1 MILHVFNPENDLAL
15 ADGGANYSP
24 TPAACRIAYDLACLP
39 LWFADAGDA
48 VLLPDG
54 QHCEYAEVMS
64 PLFVLA
70 KPYEKSF
77 RNNVT
82 MCRPW
87 GWSPQMLRKLQT
99 AGFGELL
106 PAKRCIDAI
115 RELSN
120 RRTSIKILEALAER
134 GFDTPAMPL
143 YMTAADDVAEFINSR
158 QRCVVKAPWSGSGK
172 GVMWGLGRVET
183 PLENFYK
190 GVIRRQGGVVCEN
203 FLDSIV
209 EFAMEFR
216 SSKNGIAFSGY
227 SLFNTHKG
235 SYTGN
240 MLASDR
246 VIEERIAEYIP
257 LHELHR
263 LRSELEKILQDISVH
278 ECYDGYLGV
287 DMMIYDDKGNM
298 RLNPCMELNLRMNM
312 GMVSRLFYDKHVSAA
327 SVGDYKVDFFK
338 RDGEALALHEKNM
351 QEYPLTVKEGKIVS
365 GYINLSPITARSRYS
380 AYAIIKN
387 DS

>member
-1 MILHVFNPENDLAL
+1 MILHIFNPENDLAL

-48 VLLPDG
+48 VSLPDEL
-54 QHCEYAEVMS
+54 HREYAKEMS
-64 PLFVLA
+64 RLFVLA

-77 RNNVT
+77 RNNIT

-87 GWSPQMLRKLQT
+87 GWSPQMFRKLQA

-106 PAKRCIDAI
+106 PAKQDVDAI

-120 RRTSIKILEALAER
+120 RRTAIRILESLAER
-134 GFDTPAMPL
+134 GFDIPAMPL
-143 YMTAADDVAEFINSR
+143 YMTTADDVAEFINSR
-158 QRCVVKAPWSGSGK
+158 PRCVVKAPWSGSGK
-172 GVMWGLGRVET
+172 GVMWGIGHVET

-203 FLDSIV
+203 FLDSRV
-209 EFAMEFR
+209 EFAMEFH

-227 SLFNTHKG
+227 SLFSTHKG

-240 MLASDR
+240 MLASDS
-246 VIEERIAEYIP
+246 VIEQRLAEYIP
-257 LHELHR
+257 IDELRR
-263 LRSELEKILQDISVH
+263 LRSELENILQDISVH
-278 ECYDGYLGV
+278 ECYNGYLGV
-287 DMMIYDDKGNM
+287 DMMIYDDNGTM

-312 GMVSRLFYDKHVSAA
+312 GMVSRLFYDNHVSAA
-327 SVGDYKVDFFK
+327 SVGEYKVDFFK

-351 QEYPLTVKEGKIVS
+351 QEHPLSVKDGKVVS
-365 GYINLSPITARSRYS
+365 GYLNLSPITMESRYS
-380 AYAIIKN
+380 AYAIVKKQH
-387 DS
+387 